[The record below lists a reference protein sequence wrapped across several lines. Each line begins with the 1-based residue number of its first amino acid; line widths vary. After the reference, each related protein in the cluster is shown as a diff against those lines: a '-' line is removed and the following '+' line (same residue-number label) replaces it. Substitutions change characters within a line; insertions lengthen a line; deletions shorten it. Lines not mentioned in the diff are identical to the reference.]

1 MPLLATRAFRSK
13 QSRALLY
20 SYCKFSIT
28 KALFDVN
35 KNYEKRERMD
45 HKKKFQYSTGNP
57 IVDAVGTMNFTGNV
71 IPMIWFRT
79 IKYPNGAPNN
89 NAIHILSDIVYW
101 YRPKEERDEESGQLT
116 GMKKKFHDDYLQ
128 RSYDQMADTFGLSK
142 KQATEAVKALE
153 KIGIIRRVF
162 KTIQVKGQALNNVL
176 FIELIPER
184 LYEITFPE
192 EIEEDSLSPPK
203 EIPLPV
209 EGERGIPEKGEGT
222 TSKVTGLSLKG
233 ETNTKNTIETTNKDY
248 LSINQEDTDMDQ
260 MDMIGIYTQI
270 VKENIDYEILKADMK
285 YQYELL
291 DELVEI
297 IVDVVAVQR
306 KSIRIGGADYP
317 YEVVKDKFLKLDSG
331 HINYVLD
338 SMKKTTAHIANI
350 KAYLLTALYNA
361 PNTISNYYR
370 AEVNYYEHGEGKL
383 KSS

>member
-1 MPLLATRAFRSK
+1 MPLLATRAFQSK

-20 SYCKFSIT
+20 SYRKFSIT
-28 KALFDVN
+28 KAIFDVN
-35 KNYEKRERMD
+35 TNYEKREKMD
-45 HKKKFQYSTGNP
+45 YKKTFRYSTGNP
-57 IVDAVGTMNFTGNV
+57 IVDEVGTMNFTGNV
-71 IPMIWFRT
+71 IPMVWFKT

-101 YRPKEERDEESGQLT
+101 YRPKEERDEESGQLI
-116 GMKKKFHDDYLQ
+116 GMKKKFRDDYLQ

-153 KIGIIRRVF
+153 KIGIIKRIF
-162 KTIQVKGQALNNVL
+162 KTIQVKGQVLNNVL
-176 FIELIPER
+176 FIELIPKK

-203 EIPLPV
+203 EISLSV
-209 EGERGIPEKGEGT
+209 EVERGIPEKREGT
-222 TSKVTGLSLKG
+222 TSKVTGPSPKE
-233 ETNTKNTIETTNKDY
+233 ETNTKNTIETTDKDY
-248 LSINQEDTDMDQ
+248 LSINQGETDRNQ
-260 MDMIGIYTQI
+260 MDVMEVYTQI

-285 YQYELL
+285 YQHELL

-297 IVDVVAVQR
+297 IVDVVAVHR
-306 KSIRIGGADYP
+306 KSIRISGADYP
-317 YEVVKDKFLKLDSG
+317 YELVKGKFMKLDSG

-338 SMKKTTAHIANI
+338 SMKKTATHIANI

-383 KSS
+383 ESS